1 MAPNHRRGPWVPEED
16 QALLQLVR
24 EQGPNN
30 WVRISQ
36 HMHYRSPK
44 QCRERFHQNLKP
56 TLSHAPISPE
66 EGMMIERLVN
76 EIGKRWAEIARRL
89 GNRSDNAVKNWW
101 NGTMNRKRRNMAA
114 QAASASRTCNGRV
127 EPPYPKASSTS
138 PGGSTSSTRRGSS
151 STTKKATVS
160 QPSAS
165 ADNSNNNNNN
175 NNINNDSNSNDNNSS
190 KFNSPRLPPIYVPG
204 RQQPVEP
211 SMVSPAFSE
220 APSLEPPALVSDH
233 GSVASA
239 SPRTIPSPQL
249 PPLTMEPRNPT
260 YMDRRGSAP
269 SFHLPPLSRDLA
281 NDEIHNRPSSTIE
294 SATIKRWGSEHP
306 PLFPQPLPL
315 LGHQHSHSVP
325 ETKVAQEHNN
335 STPQRDSRICLS
347 SLLN

>member
-56 TLSHAPISPE
+56 TLSHAPINPE

-114 QAASASRTCNGRV
+114 QAASSSRIYNGRV
-127 EPPYPKASSTS
+127 EPPYPKAASTNHGGNNRGTRQEWSS
-138 PGGSTSSTRRGSS
+138 P
-151 STTKKATVS
+151 TTKRSVAS
-160 QPSAS
+160 QQQSKS
-165 ADNSNNNNNN
+165 ADNNINNNNNN
-175 NNINNDSNSNDNNSS
+175 YHKSNDNNSN
-190 KFNSPRLPPIYVPG
+190 KFDSPRLPPIYVPG
-204 RQQPVEP
+204 CQQPIEP
-211 SMVSPAFSE
+211 PVVSPAFSE

-269 SFHLPPLSRDLA
+269 SFHLPTLSRDLPI
-281 NDEIHNRPSSTIE
+281 DEIHNRPSSTIE
-294 SATIKRWGSEHP
+294 STMIKRWGSEHP
-306 PLFPQPLPL
+306 SLFHQPQLP
-315 LGHQHSHSVP
+315 LGHQHSYSVP
-325 ETKVAQEHNN
+325 ETNVAQEQN
-335 STPQRDSRICLS
+335 SPPQRDSRICLS

>member
-1 MAPNHRRGPWVPEED
+1 
-16 QALLQLVR
+16 
-24 EQGPNN
+24 
-30 WVRISQ
+30 
-36 HMHYRSPK
+36 
-44 QCRERFHQNLKP
+44 
-56 TLSHAPISPE
+56 
-66 EGMMIERLVN
+66 MMIERLVN